1 VVTKLNDVQIAQ
13 KEHDEVARAKKV
25 IPVNSSGG
33 TPDSGPGPSTP
44 DTSRVTVASE
54 QWLDMITIRDR
65 LPSSLGPKTSTNS
78 FSVTLANDQAPIPV
92 DLTNYALE
100 TTQLA
105 LSAKLP
111 ASLGAKTNAG
121 SLSVVLATDAT
132 LPLPTGAAT
141 EATLQSVANSVGN
154 IGSGTGS
161 IPVFLLRRDYS
172 INPVTTTTDV
182 SLVANL
188 NTITPSVK
196 EIEIFD
202 SSGQTLELKVGG
214 NSRVYV
220 VPGGNGRIPFNFA
233 SGALEIRATSANAN
247 VGELIINFYG

>member
-54 QWLDMITIRDR
+54 QWLDMITIKDR

-78 FSVTLANDQAPIPV
+78 FSVTLANDQAPIPI

-111 ASLGAKTNAG
+111 VSLGAKTNAG

-161 IPVFLLRRDYS
+161 RPVGLIRRNYAT
-172 INPVTTTTDV
+172 NPVTTLAYSNIIDF
-182 SLVANL
+182 SSM
-188 NTITPSVK
+188 TPSVK

-202 SSGQTLELKVGG
+202 SSGQTLLL
-214 NSRVYV
+214 RVDSV
-220 VPGGNGRIPFNFA
+220 PLVIIVPGGNGRIPFNVPP
-233 SGALEIRATSANAN
+233 GEISISAVTADAN